1 MHFKQQQRIIK
12 KTTATELNKCI
23 ISQRHEGGIY
33 CTEILKGESI
43 NSQLVWVFLLLLFFS
58 LGNRRK
64 CEWAQGCS
72 QGFGGIS
79 LLAGTNCSLCL
90 SGDRAAR
97 STLPRET
104 GWFVSG
110 RAECYVCLW
119 LNHWVSMSGPREI
132 WENMGKCVASPACT
146 LAWVCKTVCMNIR
159 LGGCVTP
166 ALDFYIRIL
175 EAPVCGFVLL

>member
-1 MHFKQQQRIIK
+1 MANNRQWTSNNKQRIIK

-58 LGNRRK
+58 PRNRRN

-79 LLAGTNCSLCL
+79 LLVGTNCSLCL

-110 RAECYVCLW
+110 RTECYMCLG
-119 LNHWVSMSGPREI
+119 LNQWVSMSGPKEI
-132 WENMGKCVASPACT
+132 WENTGKGVTSPACT
-146 LAWVCKTVCMNIR
+146 LAWVCVR
-159 LGGCVTP
+159 LCVG
-166 ALDFYIRIL
+166 IL
-175 EAPVCGFVLL
+175 G